1 MIKFW
6 SLIFLLILTLFQDA
20 YADDNISGN
29 LDITRISEST
39 TTEGEKDISRSL
51 NQNYNLVLRKDLTS
65 RIYFTTNAGINMTD
79 TDGTETTR
87 LSPQFRLN
95 IANNYFNANAGY
107 LLNETGLDMFGM
119 DPDQTR
125 LTTETWTSNFSTNS
139 VKYPNIRFRY
149 DEDRTYD
156 YLSPNKTDSLSKYY
170 DLTGDYTYKFVTFT
184 LRHNKGKDY
193 NYVND
198 ADDTTTVNEG
208 RLNFRESFWDSRIT
222 TSGTYTITD
231 TETENVTSTGTTS
244 TDTTRKGLVFDAGL
258 RLRPFKW
265 SRISYDYELDDT
277 ETETDTGADTER
289 TVQAHSISI
298 RGDAELHKYLK
309 SWVQYHKR
317 LEYNSDGDDTS
328 TDTFTINFDSR
339 PIETLNTNLIFNH
352 LINKTE
358 SETQS
363 KTYST
368 LLHIIANI
376 WEGVDLSVDGQ
387 INYTD
392 NIVGDTQTLSKTVNS
407 DLRLKL
413 TKTLTTE
420 VNYIT
425 EWTDTE
431 SADGTET
438 STFNYTIST
447 DVYYRPVRSFYL
459 HFAYELK
466 QSEDAEDSNYYITDI
481 NWLMTE
487 KLRFNMQYK
496 LDENSNEDTAFT
508 SDLVWNMSKIFMLRF
523 KYDYDR
529 EENTTLTK
537 THTFTTFL
545 SAKF

>member
-1 MIKFW
+1 
-6 SLIFLLILTLFQDA
+6 DA
-20 YADDNISGN
+20 YAADNISGN
-29 LDITRISEST
+29 FDITRISEST

-95 IANNYFNANAGY
+95 IANNYFNANTGY

-156 YLSPNKTDSLSKYY
+156 DLSPNTTDSLSKYY
-170 DLTGDYTYKFVTFT
+170 DLTGDYTYKFMTFT
-184 LRHNKGKDY
+184 LRHTKDNDY
-193 NYVND
+193 DYVND

-222 TSGTYTITD
+222 SSGTYTITD
-231 TETENVTSTGTTS
+231 TENENVTPTVTTS
-244 TDTTRKGLVFDAGL
+244 TDTTRKDLVFDAGL

-265 SRISYDYELDDT
+265 SRISYDYELDN
-277 ETETDTGADTER
+277 TDTDTDAGADTER
-289 TVQAHSISI
+289 TVQAHNISI

-309 SWVQYHKR
+309 SWAQYQKR
-317 LEYNSDGDDTS
+317 LQYNSDGDDTS
-328 TDTFTINFDSR
+328 TDTFTLNFDSR